1 MAEAGP
7 IGYYHKARFGSGA
20 WIAHLHGI
28 VILDE
33 GNPMERVIIVGSG
46 PAGLT
51 ASLYASRANL
61 SPLCIEGWQPLGL
74 LMTTTEV
81 ENFPGFPEGVMGPEL
96 MMKMRE
102 QAEKFGTRFITE
114 NASKLE
120 LEGDIKKVWVGD
132 ECYETRTVILSTGAS
147 SIKVG
152 IPSEET
158 YLYGKGISTC
168 ATCDG
173 AFYKKM
179 TVAIIGGGDSAM
191 EEANFLT
198 NFASKV
204 YLINRR
210 DEFRASKIMS
220 DRAKA
225 NPKIELVTPYVVDE
239 FLGDGKLLNSLRLKN
254 AQTGDFKMLE
264 VAGAFVAI
272 GHKPNTELFETQV
285 ELDAKGYVKCLGRSQ
300 KTNIPGVMAAGDLQ
314 DTTYKQA
321 ITSAGSG
328 CIAALDAQHYLEH
341 HGW

>member
-1 MAEAGP
+1 
-7 IGYYHKARFGSGA
+7 
-20 WIAHLHGI
+20 
-28 VILDE
+28 
-33 GNPMERVIIVGSG
+33 MERVIIVGSG

-61 SPLCIEGWQPLGL
+61 NPLCIEGWQPLGL

-120 LEGDIKKVWVGD
+120 LDGDVKKVWVG
-132 ECYETRTVILSTGAS
+132 ETCYETRTVILATGAS
-147 SIKVG
+147 SVKVG

-210 DEFRASKIMS
+210 DEFRASKIMTE
-220 DRAKA
+220 RAKA
-225 NPKIELVTPYVVDE
+225 NPKIEMVTPYVVDE
-239 FLGDGKLLNSLRLKN
+239 FLGDGKLLNSLRLKHS
-254 AQTGDFKMLE
+254 QTGEFKTLE

-272 GHKPNTELFETQV
+272 GHKPNTELFATQV
-285 ELDAKGYVKCLGRSQ
+285 ELDEKGYVKCQGRSQ
-300 KTNIPGVMAAGDLQ
+300 KTSIPGVMAAGDLQ